1 MANITV
7 LITSSPFGNNIHAL
21 AQRYINAAVVH
32 HTIDRIFF
40 YQDAVL
46 VANQAQQPPQGQVSI
61 LSHWKSLAERNNIPL
76 QACIANSLR
85 RGLTDNAEQ
94 ARYDLPFAS
103 LDPAFELCGLGDMAM
118 AHKDS
123 DKVVQF

>member
-21 AQRYINAAVVH
+21 AQRYINAAVEH

-61 LSHWKSLAERNNIPL
+61 LSQWKSLAECNNIPL
-76 QACIANSLR
+76 QACNGILLHS
-85 RGLTDNAEQ
+85 
-94 ARYDLPFAS
+94 ARDFHCESIETCP
-103 LDPAFELCGLGDMAM
+103 
-118 AHKDS
+118 
-123 DKVVQF
+123 

>member
-46 VANQAQQPPQGQVSI
+46 VANQAQQPPQGQASL
-61 LSHWKSLAERNNIPL
+61 LSSWKLLAERHNISL

-85 RGLTDNAEQ
+85 RGLADENEKN
-94 ARYDLPFAS
+94 RYELSFAS
-103 LDPAFELCGLGDMAM
+103 LDTAFELCGLGDMAA
-118 AHKDS
+118 AHKES

>member
-7 LITSSPFGNNIHAL
+7 LITSSPFGNNLHTL
-21 AQRYINAAVVH
+21 AQRYVETAAQQ
-32 HTIDRIFF
+32 HTIASVFF

-46 VANQAQQPPQGQVSI
+46 VANNSQQVPQGQTP
-61 LSHWKSLAERNNIPL
+61 LLDTWKDLAQKYEFPL

-85 RGLTDNAEQ
+85 RGIADNSEQ
-94 ARYDLPFAS
+94 ARYELPCAN
-103 LDPAFELCGLGDMAM
+103 LDSSFELCGLGEMAM
-118 AHKDS
+118 AHKES